1 MKQEK
6 RENQSTLMPAVKGRM
21 DRILANNDKRIMRKM
36 TAELWQKKFYGN
48 EQCYILSTTGRIF
61 CTFLWFVLLIVY

>member
-6 RENQSTLMPAVKGRM
+6 GENQSSLMPAVKGRM

-36 TAELWQKKFYGN
+36 TAELWQKKIYGN

>member
-1 MKQEK
+1 
-6 RENQSTLMPAVKGRM
+6 MPAVKGRM

-36 TAELWQKKFYGN
+36 TAELWQKKIYGN

-61 CTFLWFVLLIVY
+61 CTFLWFVLLIVYWSSIVNMKWMN